1 MMLSIRGKVS
11 ERFGEEEHETYLKIV
26 CDSDHGGLAT
36 GGPVGVAL
44 ALKKP
49 PATPLVLKYNFLW
62 ELFVVKPILFD
73 LTIVIV
79 AQNFAK
85 YKSEFK
91 TGPT

>member
-11 ERFGEEEHETYLKIV
+11 ERFGEEEHDTYLKIV

-49 PATPLVLKYNFLW
+49 PATPLVLKVCSSLLRSTNGN
-62 ELFVVKPILFD
+62 LFCAVCFPPSYSVYS
-73 LTIVIV
+73 
-79 AQNFAK
+79 Q
-85 YKSEFK
+85 
-91 TGPT
+91 